1 MQTYRLWLE
10 SDSDIPE
17 LKKIGFALT
26 EVDIKDV
33 LENGVHP
40 WSERNANRRL
50 AETFN
55 RHLNDD
61 RHNIPGLKE
70 LQYCEELKVYGR
82 DYYHD
87 GNSQFESHLEW
98 LNQQVRFIENFTF
111 PQLLELAKRE
121 LKKRWDHATAKKLL
135 HQVHYGFNEARSFIK
150 AKDKSVKLASYDDLD
165 RYDLSTVLS
174 LDDFEGEDKILVSH
188 GLPVTNFRHAGALK
202 AVTDGQGRLRLS
214 DSIDNFE
221 LISGHPR
228 EGYEERGRY
237 YYEGNC
243 IRYLA
248 IRKPGQIILMP
259 DLRHDS
265 AHRAK
270 AQELATRWR
279 TDTGQYCFTT
289 DIDHLRE
296 MLVTGQ
302 FQISFNGVTQERYAV
317 SEAHAQIGRRVI
329 ERFGAGSYVSF
340 RASGD
345 TIKNLLRHHNVS
357 MTGTKEELIGKLAE
371 LAAKLYRRHESELR
385 SYFKENRFIRT
396 EATGGGHQFPVL
408 QAVDLKAMIT
418 TMFVIRHLRGNSI
431 VDVTQENDT
440 YDLRSLARSLV
451 NEDIKLSGSFLR
463 IEN

>member
-55 RHLNDD
+55 RNLNDD
-61 RHNIPGLKE
+61 RHKIPGLKE
-70 LQYCEELKVYGR
+70 LGYCEDLKVYER
-82 DYYHD
+82 SYYHD
-87 GNSQFESHLEW
+87 SNSQFESHLEW
-98 LNQQVRFIENFTF
+98 LNQQVRFVENLTF
-111 PQLLELAKRE
+111 PQLLDLAKRE
-121 LKKRWDHATAKKLL
+121 LRRRWDHATAKKLL

-165 RYDLSTVLS
+165 LYDLSTVLS

-188 GLPVTNFRHAGALK
+188 GLPVTNFRQADALK

-279 TDTGQYCFTT
+279 IDTGQYCFTT

-302 FQISFNGVTQERYAV
+302 FQISFNGATLDRHSN
-317 SEAHAQIGRRVI
+317 SEAHAAIGRRVI
-329 ERFGAGSYVSF
+329 ERYGAGNYVSF
-340 RASGD
+340 RASGETLKD
-345 TIKNLLRHHNVS
+345 LLRHHNVP
-357 MTGTKEELIGKLAE
+357 MTGTKEELVGKLAE
-371 LAAKLYRRHESELR
+371 LAAKLYRRHEAELR
-385 SYFKENRFIRT
+385 DYFKEHRFIRA
-396 EATGGGHQFPVL
+396 EAAGGSHQFPVL
-408 QAVDLKAMIT
+408 QAVDLKGMIT

-431 VDVTQENDT
+431 IDVTQENDT
-440 YDLRSLARSLV
+440 YDLRSLAKSLI
-451 NEDIKLSGSFLR
+451 NEDIRLSGSFLR
-463 IEN
+463 IEH

>member
-1 MQTYRLWLE
+1 MQTYKLWLE
-10 SDSDIPE
+10 SDSYIPE
-17 LKKIGFALT
+17 LKKIGYALT
-26 EVDIKDV
+26 EVDIRDV

-55 RHLNDD
+55 RNLNDD
-61 RHNIPGLKE
+61 RHNISGLKE
-70 LQYCEELKVYGR
+70 LGYCEELKVYER
-82 DYYHD
+82 SYYHD

-98 LNQQVRFIENFTF
+98 LNQQVRFVENLTF

-135 HQVHYGFNEARSFIK
+135 QQVHYGFNEARSFIK
-150 AKDKSVKLASYDDLD
+150 AKDKSVKLASYDDLNH
-165 RYDLSTVLS
+165 YDLSTVLS
-174 LDDFEGEDKILVSH
+174 LDDFEAEEKILVSH
-188 GLPVTNFRHAGALK
+188 GLPVTNFRQAGALK
-202 AVTDGQGRLRLS
+202 AVTDGQGRLKLS

-228 EGYEERGRY
+228 EGYEERGNY
-237 YYEGNC
+237 YYEGNS

-248 IRKPGQIILMP
+248 VRKPGQILLMP
-259 DLRHDS
+259 DLRHES
-265 AHRAK
+265 AHRAQ
-270 AQELATRWR
+270 AQEFATQWR
-279 TDTGQYCFTT
+279 TDTGRYCFIT

-296 MLVTGQ
+296 MLAGGQ

-317 SEAHAQIGRRVI
+317 YEAHAQIGRQVI
-329 ERFGAGSYVSF
+329 ERYGAGSYVSF
-340 RASGD
+340 RASGG

-371 LAAKLYRRHESELR
+371 LSAKLYRRHEVELR
-385 SYFKENRFIRT
+385 DYFKENRFMRT

-408 QAVDLKAMIT
+408 QSVDVKAMIT

-431 VDVTQENDT
+431 IDVTQENDT
-440 YDLRSLARSLV
+440 YDLRSLARSLI